1 MDPEVKPV
9 ESVEVTPAEVT
20 ETAETA
26 SHDLAPEQT
35 GPEMNLDMSTEQP
48 GSLSKLPPAE
58 ESGEV
63 AWQEAR
69 DQVSWL
75 LNVLPERLGEV
86 YQEYKKPITTAGIAL
101 AAIPFVVLTVAL
113 LRMINAIPL
122 FAPTFELVGFG
133 YSAWF
138 VYRYLLFAERRQELS
153 QEYQTLKER
162 ILGQKD

>member
-1 MDPEVKPV
+1 MNPEVQPA
-9 ESVEVTPAEVT
+9 ESVEVTPAEV
-20 ETAETA
+20 AEAEEAATR
-26 SHDLAPEQT
+26 
-35 GPEMNLDMSTEQP
+35 EMATQQAALDMSTEQP
-48 GSLSKLPPAE
+48 GTLSKLPPAE
-58 ESGEV
+58 QSNEG

-69 DQVSWL
+69 NQIGWL

-133 YSAWF
+133 YASWF
-138 VYRYLLFAERRQELS
+138 VYRYLLFAERRQELA
-153 QEYQTLKER
+153 QEYQALKER
-162 ILGQKD
+162 ILDQKS

>member
-1 MDPEVKPV
+1 MDPEVKPA
-9 ESVEVTPAEVT
+9 ESVEITSAEVA
-20 ETAETA
+20 EAEETA
-26 SHDLAPEQT
+26 SHELATEQT
-35 GPEMNLDMSTEQP
+35 GMDMSTEQP
-48 GSLSKLPPAE
+48 GTLSTLPPAE

-133 YSAWF
+133 YAAWF

-153 QEYQTLKER
+153 QEYQALKGR
-162 ILGQKD
+162 ILGQKG